1 MLEFMILA
9 VYQPC
14 MESIS
19 GYGGGQPIR
28 DVISEKKLPRVETRL
43 QYRSNLCIYRKA
55 ETP

>member
-14 MESIS
+14 MESVS

-28 DVISEKKLPRVETRL
+28 DVISEKKLPRIETRL
-43 QYRSNLCIYRKA
+43 HCRSHFCVYCKA